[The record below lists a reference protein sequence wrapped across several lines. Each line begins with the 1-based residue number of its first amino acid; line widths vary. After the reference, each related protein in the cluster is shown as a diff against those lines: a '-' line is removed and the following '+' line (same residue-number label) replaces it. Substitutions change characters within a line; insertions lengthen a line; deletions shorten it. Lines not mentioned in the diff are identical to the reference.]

1 MHRILRTVRLG
12 LGNLL
17 LHPLRS
23 TLTVLG
29 IFCGVASVIV
39 MLAFGE
45 GTSFTAQQRIR
56 ALGSTNVIVRSQKP
70 PDNPRAGGSR
80 SFVVE
85 YGLTYLDADRIRES
99 FPNAR
104 VLVPIREILDDVW
117 SEDRRTKGVIV
128 GTVPWFL
135 EVANQRVAR
144 GRFLTPI
151 EMERHEN
158 ACVIGPRVAA
168 DLFPYQDPLGR
179 TVRAKSLYFR
189 VVGIMEEGGD
199 REIEGVKIAGGES
212 AVYIPVTTAR
222 SWFGETLVK
231 ISSGSREMEKV
242 ELHEID
248 VQVASVEDVLPTKKA
263 IEEMLRRTHPRGDW
277 LVKAPLNLLRAAE
290 QTKREFNR
298 LLGSVAAVSLL
309 VGGIGIMNIMLAS
322 VTERTREIGI
332 RRALGARRRDITLQF
347 LVECVVLSA
356 TGGVLGMLVGIGGP
370 LVYEAL
376 TKTILI
382 VTPGSVFMAFSIS
395 VLVGIAFG
403 VYPAQRAARMDPI
416 EALRHE

>member
-1 MHRILRTVRLG
+1 MHRLWRTVRLG

-45 GTSFTAQQRIR
+45 GTSYTAQQRIR

-70 PDNPRAGGSR
+70 PESARAGAGR
-80 SFVVE
+80 SFVID

-99 FPNAR
+99 FPTAR
-104 VLVPIREILDDVW
+104 VLVPIREIVEDVRF
-117 SEDRRTKGVIV
+117 EERRAKGTVV

-135 EVANQRVAR
+135 EVANQKVGV
-144 GRFLTPI
+144 GRFLTAV
-151 EMERHEN
+151 EMERQGN
-158 ACVIGPRVAA
+158 SCVIGPRIAA
-168 DLFPYQDPLGR
+168 DLFPYQDPIGR
-179 TVRAKSLYFR
+179 TVKVRSLYFR
-189 VVGIMEEGGD
+189 VVGVMAEGGE
-199 REIEGVKIAGGES
+199 REIEGVRIAGGEN

-231 ISSGSREMEKV
+231 IGSGSREMERV
-242 ELHEID
+242 ELHELD
-248 VQVASVEDVLPTKKA
+248 VQVASLEDVLPTKRA

-277 LVKAPLNLLRAAE
+277 IVKAPLNLLQAAE

-347 LVECVVLSA
+347 LVECVVLAA
-356 TGGVLGMLVGIGGP
+356 TGGFLGTLVGVGGP
-370 LVYEAL
+370 ILYEAL

-382 VTPGSVFMAFSIS
+382 VTPWSVGMALGIS
-395 VLVGIAFG
+395 VLVGIVFG
-403 VYPAQRAARMDPI
+403 LYPAQRAARMDPI